1 MLRWPGTRRH
11 LHCRKRPL
19 PRQRLQKALTA
30 TLRRCSG
37 GTGRCTGPGCVP
49 RCRASKTRTV
59 SSVGSAEEKEKLR
72 QIEAAWNWNKL
83 EEQHTAYVAAQAK
96 ARSAIEAKAA
106 AEIMAHEAT
115 LDAAAERSAIKRT
128 TLAQK
133 AAAESVKATR
143 LLDNIPFRRQAYGAN
158 GWQQGPR
165 SSQQTLSS
173 PSTPQGPRR
182 VLGAQRCLCE
192 VAPSVAAAAEAEAY
206 LRKVQVNSAGA
217 TTRVAEAA
225 PEQQEKAR
233 IALARSNNK
242 LIETEEKSHLDTIA
256 RMRAESSRL
265 LAQQSRTRRRLH

>member
-1 MLRWPGTRRH
+1 M
-11 LHCRKRPL
+11 
-19 PRQRLQKALTA
+19 
-30 TLRRCSG
+30 
-37 GTGRCTGPGCVP
+37 
-49 RCRASKTRTV
+49 

-72 QIEAAWNWNKL
+72 QIEAAWNYRNKL

-143 LLDNIPFRRQAYGAN
+143 LLDNILFRRQAYGGLTAGSGAEELAAN
-158 GWQQGPR
+158 LEQ
-165 SSQQTLSS
+165 SLNAT
-173 PSTPQGPRR
+173 
-182 VLGAQRCLCE
+182 GAAKSVEALNAAYVKLR
-192 VAPSVAAAAEAEAY
+192 ASVAAAAEAEAY

-225 PEQQEKAR
+225 LEQQEKAR

-265 LAQQSRTRRRLH
+265 LAQQSRTQAQAALEATRLRVTKPQWPETA